1 VRDTGL
7 RRSHCCSLASPRGDN
22 SQSSKL
28 ANPYLAER
36 KARQPSVQIDALDL
50 WQEDRPE
57 FDGDKAAAK
66 MTFFGLGEMNN
77 ETQSAWDQIATITQR
92 FTDADE
98 YVFSVP
104 MWNCGVD
111 YKLKQYI
118 DIITQP
124 GLLFGFD
131 PEAGYSGLL
140 ENKVAR
146 VFYTAGV
153 YAPGASAK
161 YGSDYQSSYLS
172 WWLEFIGISEI
183 RDVRFQPSLL
193 TGDPLGDQ
201 KAAIE
206 RSVEL
211 VSQYRLLPRRP
222 LGLRGSFTKSG
233 PAVARPMTEPRP
245 RIAGSIA

>member
-1 VRDTGL
+1 MTKILYIV
-7 RRSHCCSLASPRGDN
+7 ASPRGDE

-28 ANPYLAER
+28 ANAYLAER
-36 KARQPSVQIDALDL
+36 KARQPNVEIDVLDL
-50 WQEDRPE
+50 WQADLPE
-57 FDGDKAAAK
+57 FNGDKAAAK
-66 MTFFGLGEMNN
+66 MTFFGVGEMNN
-77 ETQSAWDQIATITQR
+77 ETQSAWGQIVAITQR

-104 MWNCGVD
+104 MWNCGVP

-153 YAPGASAK
+153 YAPGAPAK
-161 YGSDYQSSYLS
+161 YGADFHSTYLS
-172 WWLEFIGISEI
+172 WWLEFIGVSEI
-183 RDVRFQPSLL
+183 TDVRFQPSLL
-193 TGDPLGDQ
+193 TGDPIGDQ
-201 KAAIE
+201 KDAID

-211 VSQYRLLPRRP
+211 AS
-222 LGLRGSFTKSG
+222 
-233 PAVARPMTEPRP
+233 
-245 RIAGSIA
+245 